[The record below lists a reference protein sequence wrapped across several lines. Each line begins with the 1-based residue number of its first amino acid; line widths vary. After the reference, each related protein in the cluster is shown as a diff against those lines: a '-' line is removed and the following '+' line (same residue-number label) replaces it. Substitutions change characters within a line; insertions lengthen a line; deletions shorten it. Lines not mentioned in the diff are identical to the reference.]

1 MTTLKAWNC
10 TIGFILL
17 LCGVESSLLGQPA
30 QNEAEPPLQASI
42 RVDVNLVTLRFTVNN
57 AAGKL
62 LNNLKQEDF
71 TVLEDGTSQKI
82 EFFEPPRNTTGM
94 IQPLRLAFLLDISGS
109 TFATRAEEIAA
120 ATTFL
125 QNVHSFTRVGV
136 FGFTDKL
143 VSFQNF
149 TPKREPALK
158 ALTEARQHMGRT
170 AIYDS
175 LNTLISRMDSRGAMR
190 NIVIVISDGMDSNYA
205 KVVQTMALANR
216 TDVAIYTILVPS
228 SAQLYISG
236 ADPSRVPPDTGSSPD
251 SERAAQE
258 SAFSRLS
265 LETGGKHFSGFEAI
279 LDFEDVMAQI
289 NDDVFGNLY
298 SVGYYTDDPF
308 RDKSERNIRVRI
320 RHPDATIPAQFE
332 NLPERLAAKKNLIAA
347 LFDNQAVAR
356 LPENLQT
363 TFREIG
369 AELDLLRS
377 RRQGGRLGVPFRIKI
392 SPYRLRATKSGGIRT
407 QFGVIG
413 LLLDQQGRE
422 VVRLREVFRVDLE
435 AKALREGRGIIYTNK
450 LFAPPGD
457 YELKLA
463 LLELHTWKMVAFENA
478 VRVVDR

>member
-1 MTTLKAWNC
+1 MTALKGWDC
-10 TIGFILL
+10 RVGFIFL
-17 LCGVESSLLGQPA
+17 LCVAEGSLLGQAP
-30 QNEAEPPLQASI
+30 QQETEPSLQASI
-42 RVDVNLVTLRFTVNN
+42 RVDVNLVTLRFTVNG
-57 AAGKL
+57 AQGKL
-62 LNNLKQEDF
+62 LNSLKQKDF
-71 TVLEDGTSQKI
+71 TVLENGTPQEI
-82 EFFEPPRNTTGM
+82 VFFEPPRNTTGT

-158 ALTEARQHMGRT
+158 ALTKARQHMGRT

-175 LNTLISRMDSRGAMR
+175 LNTLISRMDSRRALQ

-205 KVVQTMALANR
+205 KSARTLALANSAN
-216 TDVAIYTILVPS
+216 VVIYTILVPS
-228 SAQLYISG
+228 SAQLYIG
-236 ADPSRVPPDTGSSPD
+236 GSSPPEAFPGAGD
-251 SERAAQE
+251 SLGSERSAQE
-258 SAFSRLS
+258 SAFSGLS
-265 LETGGKHFSGFEAI
+265 LKTGGKHFSGFEAI

-298 SVGYYTDDPF
+298 SVGYYTDDPY
-308 RDKSERNIRVRI
+308 RDKSERNIRIHI
-320 RHPDATIPAQFE
+320 RHPGATIPAQFE

-347 LFDNQAVAR
+347 LFDNQAIAQ

-392 SPYRLRATKSGGIRT
+392 SPYRLRSTKSGGVRT

-463 LLELHTWKMVAFENA
+463 LLELHTWKMVVFESA

>member
-10 TIGFILL
+10 TVGFILL
-17 LCGVESSLLGQPA
+17 LCAAKTSLLSQPA
-30 QNEAEPPLQASI
+30 QQETEPSLQASI
-42 RVDVNLVTLRFTVNN
+42 RVDVNLVTLRFTVND
-57 AAGKL
+57 APGKL

-71 TVLEDGTSQKI
+71 AVLEDGTPQEI
-82 EFFEPPRNTTGM
+82 VFFEPPRNTTGT

-149 TPKREPALK
+149 TPKRGPALK

-175 LNTLISRMDSRGAMR
+175 LSTLISRMDSRGALR
-190 NIVIVISDGMDSNYA
+190 NIIIVISDGMDSNYTKA
-205 KVVQTMALANR
+205 TQALALANR
-216 TDVAIYTILVPS
+216 ANAIIYTILVPS
-228 SAQLYISG
+228 SAQLYIGG
-236 ADPSRVPPDTGSSPD
+236 AGRAGAAPDTGSSPN
-251 SERAAQE
+251 SERVAQE

-298 SVGYYTDDPF
+298 SIGYYTDDPF
-308 RDKSERNIRVRI
+308 RDKSERNIQIRI
-320 RHPDATIPAQFE
+320 HHLGATIPAQFE
-332 NLPERLAAKKNLIAA
+332 NQPERLAAKKNLIAA
-347 LFDNQAVAR
+347 LFDDQAVSR

-369 AELDLLRS
+369 AELDLLKS

-392 SPYRLRATKSGGIRT
+392 SPYRLRATKSGGVRT
-407 QFGVIG
+407 QFGVIA

-463 LLELHTWKMVAFENA
+463 LLELHTWKLVAFESA